1 MSPKAGSCFDGPNSS
16 VSLSLGSLGTE
27 AKCGFVYTCE
37 IPDMGMAAS
46 YGSPKWLDPMG
57 EESQQ
62 EVAFQNI
69 ATWLMEDVNKHGGC
83 TQTEKDQ
90 CTCI

>member
-1 MSPKAGSCFDGPNSS
+1 MVFGVCLPQKLAILLTSQTRGEL
-16 VSLSLGSLGTE
+16 VS
-27 AKCGFVYTCE
+27 
-37 IPDMGMAAS
+37 S
-46 YGSPKWLDPMG
+46 YGSPKWSDPMG
-57 EESQQ
+57 EEFQQ

>member
-1 MSPKAGSCFDGPNSS
+1 MI
-16 VSLSLGSLGTE
+16 LSFATHLLCS
-27 AKCGFVYTCE
+27 FVCKFKYRTRLRS
-37 IPDMGMAAS
+37 IIITYQLAS
-46 YGSPKWLDPMG
+46 YGSPKWSDPMG

>member
-1 MSPKAGSCFDGPNSS
+1 MCLLFPVHEACWDMSKWS
-16 VSLSLGSLGTE
+16 
-27 AKCGFVYTCE
+27 
-37 IPDMGMAAS
+37 IAS

-57 EESQQ
+57 EEFQQ